1 MEAKASPLQHPE
13 PGSTNEN
20 QPYFHCVPFW
30 RRKSEQALIFFRVSL
45 SMEGKCIPVTSRS

>member
-30 RRKSEQALIFFRVSL
+30 RRKSEQALIFSECPCQWKESVSQ
-45 SMEGKCIPVTSRS
+45 